1 MKASNNNF
9 ISHNGSKF
17 VERVNEVSYLYG
29 ELVCRDMD
37 KIGMRYSYRYILK
50 PLMENKTLTQLE
62 LVNLTGQKA
71 PTVSITLRNMEN
83 DGIVRREKNS
93 TDRRETHVY
102 ITDKGKKMY
111 KKVLSTLDKA
121 DKTMLKDVP
130 EDDLE
135 DFIKILE
142 KMKSNLMQS
151 VK

>member
-9 ISHNGSKF
+9 ISRDGSRF
-17 VERVNEVSYLYG
+17 VESLNEVSYLYG
-29 ELVCRDMD
+29 ELVCRDME
-37 KIGMRYSYRYILK
+37 KIGMRYSYRHILK

-111 KKVLSTLDKA
+111 KKVLSALEKA
-121 DKTMLKDVP
+121 DKAILNGIS
-130 EDDLE
+130 ESDLE
-135 DFIKILE
+135 SLITVLE
-142 KMKSNLMQS
+142 KMKENINLS

>member
-1 MKASNNNF
+1 MKVSNNNF
-9 ISHNGSKF
+9 ISHNGNKF
-17 VERVNEVSYLYG
+17 VESLNEVSYLYG

-37 KIGMRYSYRYILK
+37 KIGMRYSYRHILK

-93 TDRRETHVY
+93 TDRRETHVC

-111 KKVLSTLDKA
+111 KKVLNSLEKA
-121 DKTMLKDVP
+121 DKTILSGIS
-130 EDDLE
+130 EGELE
-135 DFIKILE
+135 ALAGVLE
-142 KMKSNLMQS
+142 KMKANLEGA

>member
-9 ISHNGSKF
+9 ISRDGSRF
-17 VERVNEVSYLYG
+17 VESLNEVSYLYG
-29 ELVCRDMD
+29 ELVCRDME
-37 KIGMRYSYRYILK
+37 KIGMRYSYRHILK

-93 TDRRETHVY
+93 IDRRETHVY

-111 KKVLSTLDKA
+111 KKVLSALEKA
-121 DKTMLKDVP
+121 DKAILNGIS
-130 EDDLE
+130 ESELE
-135 DFIKILE
+135 SLVSVLE
-142 KMKSNLMQS
+142 KMKENINLS

>member
-9 ISHNGSKF
+9 ISRDGSRF
-17 VERVNEVSYLYG
+17 VESLNEVSYLYG
-29 ELVCRDMD
+29 ELVCRDME
-37 KIGMRYSYRYILK
+37 KIGMRYSYRHILK

-71 PTVSITLRNMEN
+71 PTVSITIRNMEN

-102 ITDKGKKMY
+102 ITEKGKKMY
-111 KKVLSTLDKA
+111 KKVLSALEKA
-121 DKTMLKDVP
+121 DKAMLKDIS
-130 EDDLE
+130 ESELE
-135 DFIKILE
+135 SLVSVLE
-142 KMKSNLMQS
+142 KMKENINLS

>member
-9 ISHNGSKF
+9 ISHNGNKF
-17 VERVNEVSYLYG
+17 VESLNEVSYLYG
-29 ELVCRDMD
+29 ELVCHDMD
-37 KIGMRYSYRYILK
+37 KIGMRYSYRHILK

-102 ITDKGKKMY
+102 ITDKGKKLY
-111 KKVLSTLDKA
+111 KKVLSALEKA
-121 DKTMLKDVP
+121 DKAILKDIS
-130 EDDLE
+130 ETDLE
-135 DFIKILE
+135 SLVTVLE
-142 KMKSNLMQS
+142 KMKENINLS
-151 VK
+151 FK

>member
-9 ISHNGSKF
+9 ISHNGNKF
-17 VERVNEVSYLYG
+17 VESLNEVSYLYG
-29 ELVCRDMD
+29 ELVCCDMD
-37 KIGMRYSYRYILK
+37 KIGMRYSYRHILK

-93 TDRRETHVY
+93 TDRRETHVC

-111 KKVLSTLDKA
+111 KKVLSSLEKA
-121 DKTMLKDVP
+121 DKTILNGIS
-130 EDDLE
+130 EDELE
-135 DFIKILE
+135 ALVNVLE
-142 KMKSNLMQS
+142 KMKANLGLA

>member
-9 ISHNGSKF
+9 ISHNGNKF
-17 VERVNEVSYLYG
+17 VESLNEVSYLYG

-37 KIGMRYSYRYILK
+37 KIGMRYSYRHILK

-83 DGIVRREKNS
+83 EGIVRREKNS
-93 TDRRETHVY
+93 NDRRETHVC
-102 ITDKGKKMY
+102 ITEKGKKMY
-111 KKVLSTLDKA
+111 KKVLSSLAKA
-121 DKTMLKDVP
+121 DKTILNGVS
-130 EDDLE
+130 ESELE
-135 DFIKILE
+135 ALMATLDKL
-142 KMKSNLMQS
+142 KSNLTRV

>member
-9 ISHNGSKF
+9 ISHNGSRF
-17 VERVNEVSYLYG
+17 VESLNEVSFLYG

-37 KIGMRYSYRYILK
+37 KIGMRYSYRHILK

-62 LVNLTGQKA
+62 LVKLTGQKA

-93 TDRRETHVY
+93 TDRRETHVC

-111 KKVLSTLDKA
+111 KKVIGSLEKA
-121 DKTMLKDVP
+121 DKTILNGIS
-130 EDDLE
+130 ESELE
-135 DFIKILE
+135 ALINVLE
-142 KMKSNLMQS
+142 KMRSNLDGA

>member
-9 ISHNGSKF
+9 ISRDGSRF
-17 VERVNEVSYLYG
+17 VESLNEVSYLYG
-29 ELVCRDMD
+29 ELVCRDME
-37 KIGMRYSYRYILK
+37 KIGMRYSYRHILK

-111 KKVLSTLDKA
+111 KKVLSALEKA
-121 DKTMLKDVP
+121 DKAILKDIS
-130 EDDLE
+130 ESELE
-135 DFIKILE
+135 SLVSVLE
-142 KMKSNLMQS
+142 KMKENINLS
-151 VK
+151 FK

>member
-17 VERVNEVSYLYG
+17 VEDLNEVSYLYG

-37 KIGMRYSYRYILK
+37 RIGMRYSYRHILK

-62 LVNLTGQKA
+62 LVKLTGQKA

-83 DGIVRREKNS
+83 DGIVCREKNS
-93 TDRRETHVY
+93 TDRRETHVC

-111 KKVLSTLDKA
+111 KKVLSSLEKA
-121 DKTMLKDVP
+121 DKTMLNGISENELDALIDV
-130 EDDLE
+130 
-135 DFIKILE
+135 LE
-142 KMKSNLMQS
+142 KLKENLAQA

>member
-9 ISHNGSKF
+9 ISRDGSRF
-17 VERVNEVSYLYG
+17 VESLNEVSYLYG
-29 ELVCRDMD
+29 ELVCRDME
-37 KIGMRYSYRYILK
+37 KIGMRYSYRHILK

-111 KKVLSTLDKA
+111 KKVLSALEKA
-121 DKTMLKDVP
+121 DKAILKDIS
-130 EDDLE
+130 ETELE
-135 DFIKILE
+135 SLVTVLE
-142 KMKSNLMQS
+142 KMKENINLS
-151 VK
+151 FK